1 MPAPGPSRLSCRVL
15 IVEDDPFARRALATL
30 LSLQGHQ
37 VTSTASAEEALTL
50 LSSKGPGEFTH
61 VLVDL
66 VLPSGDGAD
75 GTAVMARLREMKHRA
90 HVAIITSAT
99 DQSLIS
105 RAMAL
110 GPERFYQK
118 PLEIDRLIEW
128 LRVTGGG

>member
-1 MPAPGPSRLSCRVL
+1 L
-15 IVEDDPFARRALATL
+15 
-30 LSLQGHQ
+30 
-37 VTSTASAEEALTL
+37 EALGL
-50 LSSKGPGEFTH
+50 LKKEHSDFTH

-66 VLPSGDGAD
+66 VLPSGDAAD
-75 GTAVMARLREMKHRA
+75 GTAVMARLREMKHPA

-99 DQSLIS
+99 DQGLIS

-128 LRVTGGG
+128 LRVTSGA